1 MERMRFIVFITFLLF
16 CSSVAIA
23 SPAKAQRTPPP
34 REPVTDFPGAGT
46 TPAPPPPPAPPP
58 LLFPRPNL
66 PGEGTQPTPPT
77 PPVSAPPDF
86 PIILPTPS
94 APPVSAPPD
103 FPILPTP
110 PVNSPQQIPEPS
122 SVVSIFA
129 MGVLGVSSALRHQK
143 NKKKSISVAMQDIT

>member
-1 MERMRFIVFITFLLF
+1 
-16 CSSVAIA
+16 
-23 SPAKAQRTPPP
+23 
-34 REPVTDFPGAGT
+34 
-46 TPAPPPPPAPPP
+46 
-58 LLFPRPNL
+58 L

-77 PPVSAPPDF
+77 PPVSTPPDF
-86 PIILPTPS
+86 PITLPTPP

-122 SVVSIFA
+122 SVVSILA